1 MALLIFP
8 ALMVTL
14 MTPAA
19 LRMMNSS
26 LGAMLK

>member
-19 LRMMNSS
+19 LRLMNS
-26 LGAMLK
+26 AMAGMF